1 MKVLAPGDPIRR
13 PGGRRK
19 AVLLRAV
26 SSGMRSLKRD
36 GMEKVLMGVTDLKQV
51 RSVCIK

>member
-1 MKVLAPGDPIRR
+1 MKVLVPGDRIRR
-13 PGGRRK
+13 PGGRRN
-19 AVLLRAV
+19 AVLLRRQRRLYA
-26 SSGMRSLKRD
+26 LKRD